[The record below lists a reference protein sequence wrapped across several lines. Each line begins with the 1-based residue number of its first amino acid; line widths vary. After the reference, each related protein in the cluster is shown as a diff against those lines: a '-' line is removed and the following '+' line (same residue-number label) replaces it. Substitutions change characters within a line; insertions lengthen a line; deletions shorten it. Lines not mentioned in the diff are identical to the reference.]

1 MVRNIYISM
10 RHRNIILVDG
20 GNSNANNSNNH
31 HTAPCRNSNSVHRN
45 NPLLLLAIVPVTPSS
60 LVLFPF
66 PFHLATPL
74 RSLSFFSHLSHLTDA
89 SHRMTLR
96 KAVRPVPCIA
106 VPVAFAR
113 KSFIPAPLLALPLL
127 LLLLVH
133 CSDVIARSNPRVSR
147 LFHHH
152 FVSVSVF
159 LSLFLSHFP

>member
-1 MVRNIYISM
+1 M

-20 GNSNANNSNNH
+20 DNSNANNNNNH
-31 HTAPCRNSNSVHRN
+31 HTAPCRNNNSVHRN
-45 NPLLLLAIVPVTPSS
+45 NPLLLLAIVLSSIIFPVTSSS

-74 RSLSFFSHLSHLTDA
+74 PSLSFFSHLSHLTDA

-159 LSLFLSHFP
+159 PSLFLSHFP